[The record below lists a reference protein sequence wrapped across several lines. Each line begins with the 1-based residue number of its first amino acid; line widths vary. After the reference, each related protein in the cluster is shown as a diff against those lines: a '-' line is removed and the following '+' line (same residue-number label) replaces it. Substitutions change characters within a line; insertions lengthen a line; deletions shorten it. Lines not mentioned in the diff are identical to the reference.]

1 MRETITPWEYDWAW
15 QRWVKNSSVNTPKTL
30 KTFMA
35 YIGIQHNFFNASGD
49 HIVPSHAAH
58 RIRMLLGPHYKAII
72 KAYEAK
78 HGSRSAQSNP

>member
-1 MRETITPWEYDWAW
+1 MRETITPWEYDWAL
-15 QRWVKNSSVNTPKTL
+15 QRWVKNSSGGAG

-58 RIRMLLGPHYKAII
+58 KIRMLLGPHYKAII

-78 HGSRSAQSNP
+78 HGSKSAQSNP